1 MQILI
6 IEDDR
11 TTSKTIEMAL
21 KSKDYSFHTVDNG
34 QEAIELARREEYDL
48 LILDL
53 GLPDISGFDVLK
65 RLRAAK
71 VATPILI
78 LSGYSETD
86 AKVKGFGGGADD
98 YLTKPFNKDELNAR
112 VLAIVRRSKGH
123 HASYIEVGQLKINL
137 EGKTVE
143 GNGKPIELTKREYAI
158 LELLA
163 MRRGSTLSKEVFL
176 NNLYGASM
184 DEPDMKII
192 DVFVCKLRKKIA
204 KVLNQDNYIKT
215 VWGRGY
221 VLEDP
226 TAEEKRVH
234 ANTSVASKDSIDTT
248 YEPFY
253 NNVNKEK
260 LRGA

>member
-53 GLPDISGFDVLK
+53 GLPDISGYDVLK
-65 RLRAAK
+65 RLRNAK
-71 VATPILI
+71 VTTPILI

-123 HASYIEVGQLKINL
+123 HASCIEIGQLKIDL
-137 EGKTVE
+137 EDKTVE
-143 GNGKPIELTKREYAI
+143 GNGRSIDLTKREYAI

-184 DEPDMKII
+184 DELDMKII

-204 KVLNQDNYIKT
+204 KALNQDNYIKT

-226 TAEEKRVH
+226 KIEEKRNH
-234 ANTSVASKDSIDTT
+234 ANTSVAFENSSNTSHES
-248 YEPFY
+248 YEEDLKKAK
-253 NNVNKEK
+253 V
-260 LRGA
+260 R

>member
-34 QEAIELARREEYDL
+34 QEAIELARREQYDL

-53 GLPDISGFDVLK
+53 GLPDISGYDVLK
-65 RLRAAK
+65 RLRNAK
-71 VATPILI
+71 VTTPILI

-123 HASYIEVGQLKINL
+123 HASSIEIGQLKINL
-137 EGKTVE
+137 EEKTVK
-143 GNGKPIELTKREYAI
+143 GNGRTIDLTKREYAI

-176 NNLYGASM
+176 NNLYGTSM

-192 DVFVCKLRKKIA
+192 DVFVCKLRKKISNA
-204 KVLNQDNYIKT
+204 LNQDNYIKT

-226 TAEEKRVH
+226 QIEEKRQC
-234 ANTSVASKDSIDTT
+234 ANTSIFSG
-248 YEPFY
+248 
-253 NNVNKEK
+253 NVSPESHDFFDENVDKS
-260 LRGA
+260 RRRQG

>member
-34 QEAIELARREEYDL
+34 EEAIELARREEYDL

-53 GLPDISGFDVLK
+53 NLPDISGYDVLK
-65 RLRAAK
+65 RLRTAK

-78 LSGYSETD
+78 LSGYSKTD
-86 AKVKGFGGGADD
+86 DKVKGFVGGADD

-123 HASYIEVGQLKINL
+123 HASCIEIGQLKIDL

-143 GNGKPIELTKREYAI
+143 GNGRSIDLTKREYAI

-163 MRRGSTLSKEVFL
+163 IRRGSTLSKEVFL

-226 TAEEKRVH
+226 KIEEKRNHV
-234 ANTSVASKDSIDTT
+234 NTSVAFENSSHTSHEP
-248 YEPFY
+248 YEEDLKKAK
-253 NNVNKEK
+253 V
-260 LRGA
+260 R